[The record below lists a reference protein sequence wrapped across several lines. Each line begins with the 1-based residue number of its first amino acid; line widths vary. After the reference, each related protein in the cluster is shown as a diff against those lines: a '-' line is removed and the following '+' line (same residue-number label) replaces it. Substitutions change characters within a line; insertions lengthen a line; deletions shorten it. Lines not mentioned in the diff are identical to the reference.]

1 MSQISHP
8 KQLEPLAQGAYISI
22 VNWAEV
28 LSKVADI
35 GENPQALAQRLKDEG
50 LLGNSRE
57 ILNNVIV
64 ETIFSGNR

>member
-35 GENPQALAQRLKDEG
+35 EENPQALAQRLKDEG

-64 ETIFSGNR
+64 ETIF